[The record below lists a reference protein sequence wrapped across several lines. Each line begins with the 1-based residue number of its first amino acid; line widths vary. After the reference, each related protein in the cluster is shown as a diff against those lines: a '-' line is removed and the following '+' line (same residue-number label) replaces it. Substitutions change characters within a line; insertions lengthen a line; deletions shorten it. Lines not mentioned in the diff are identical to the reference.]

1 MGELEKWIGE
11 FGTASGRWY
20 SLEALDEGEKGPRFR
35 IPEATEWAWKTHVE
49 PVAKMGIGKFLE
61 RHEPEIQRMPMAP
74 SIFVLFP
81 GDYPV
86 TGHLARARRVW
97 ENAPLASYAASGG
110 KRAKKEKRRYAGTGA
125 IFLPSKYVLRKM
137 AEETPLMGPIWEDL
151 KEIDPDECGIYL
163 AGEPDA
169 DWMESIRAEEERLWL
184 EYGGAR
190 DLDKVGFDL
199 RGPSDVEAETLARV
213 AEHLAEEEDAQAA
226 RLIESLLEGEDD
238 YWMAWGMLVQCKL
251 KLGDAEGAYEV
262 VRRGKAKYPDCLQF
276 DKMGADCC
284 FQKREWD
291 RAERHLKRLWGLNP
305 WDPFLMVR
313 YADLAFRKEE
323 YGLAAKLYGE
333 CMEHRTLGL
342 GAQTNYGVALSR
354 SGRHADALELFKR
367 IDAGGGG
374 NPLFMNNI
382 GMLLSGM
389 GRPLE
394 GLDYCRRALEL
405 NPALSCLW
413 DTLGFAYFKLGNY
426 AEAEKAFLRAVE
438 LEPQF
443 PDAWRHLL
451 HVYHRSGQKEKLEK
465 SRSRVNYY
473 LPTELQRF
481 DEEKDRDIVD

>member
-1 MGELEKWIGE
+1 M
-11 FGTASGRWY
+11 
-20 SLEALDEGEKGPRFR
+20 
-35 IPEATEWAWKTHVE
+35 
-49 PVAKMGIGKFLE
+49 
-61 RHEPEIQRMPMAP
+61 
-74 SIFVLFP
+74 
-81 GDYPV
+81 
-86 TGHLARARRVW
+86 
-97 ENAPLASYAASGG
+97 
-110 KRAKKEKRRYAGTGA
+110 
-125 IFLPSKYVLRKM
+125 PSKYVLRKM